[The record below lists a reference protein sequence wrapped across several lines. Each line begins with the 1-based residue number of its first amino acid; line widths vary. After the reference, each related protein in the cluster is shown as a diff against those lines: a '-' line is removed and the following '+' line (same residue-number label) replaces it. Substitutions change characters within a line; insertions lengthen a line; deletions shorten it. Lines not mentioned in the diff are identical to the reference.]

1 MEGACADEEHA
12 VTREDVLNLVKI
24 KAAEIIANLDPA
36 KIDTSKSFKH
46 YGASSLDLVELV
58 SVLMRELNVRLPR
71 SELKKVGTIDEL
83 VTALHV
89 ARSQAL
95 AN

>member
-1 MEGACADEEHA
+1 

-24 KAAEIIANLDPA
+24 KAAEIIANLDVA
-36 KIDTSKSFKH
+36 KIDAGKSFKH

-58 SVLMRELNVRLPR
+58 SVLMRELNVRIPR

-89 ARSQAL
+89 ARSQQPAP
-95 AN
+95 